1 MRTTKTTPVSSSAD
15 TVTLPIGWECLT
27 DEQLSYIC
35 TLSASGQFAAEE
47 VKTHF
52 LLRLAQAQGV
62 HRERIDAIAAADAV
76 SALDWMD
83 NMPPVPVRL
92 ASIEG
97 CHPVDSMLNGVPFR
111 QYLALENYYQGY
123 LLTQDSAALDAIGGI
138 LYPDV
143 PRTLTAAERYSLLLW
158 MVGLRSQYAQL
169 FPDLFRSSACEMGDT
184 DQREI
189 MNAEIRAL
197 TGGDITKIEAVL
209 NANTLDALTELDA
222 KAREARELD
231 EKMKR

>member
-1 MRTTKTTPVSSSAD
+1 MRTTRTTPASSSVD

-27 DEQLSYIC
+27 DEQLYYIC
-35 TLSASGQFAAEE
+35 ALSASGKFAVEE
-47 VKTHF
+47 VKACF
-52 LLRLAQAQGV
+52 LLRMAQAQGV
-62 HRERIDAIAAADAV
+62 HKERIDAFAAADAA

-83 NMPPVPVRL
+83 NLPPAPVRL
-92 ASIEG
+92 SSIEG
-97 CHPVDSMLNGVPFR
+97 CHPVDSMLNGVPFG

-123 LLTQDSAALDAIGGI
+123 LLTQNSAALDAIGGI

-143 PRTLTAAERYSLLLW
+143 PRPLTDAERYSLLLW
-158 MVGLRSQYAQL
+158 IVGMHSQYAQL
-169 FPDLFRSSACEMGDT
+169 FPDLFRASAPDAGTT
-184 DQREI
+184 DQREV

-197 TGGDITKIEAVL
+197 TGGDITKMEAVL